1 MIGGLVGDKVDELA
15 NQVDDALVSAEEL
28 ENDPGHVKEKSIHTV
43 KDALEKARDT
53 VDEMEEDAKD

>member
-1 MIGGLVGDKVDELA
+1 MADKVDELA

-28 ENDPGHVKEKSIHTV
+28 ENDPGRTKEKSIHTV